1 GGMKQGQW
9 MLNGSYGGR
18 WESITYF
25 DTKDEAIEHGI
36 NLLKKYNHNTHDEKT
51 RNQVMNDLTIYSYY
65 NELIYTFF
73 VGEIEEIAFPDE
85 TDSLL
90 ENIAER
96 VCEVAGEY
104 SEGYLDDVT
113 EEHREELQSFIY
125 RWAKQRG
132 YLPECFLIREI
143 EEIDIRNF
151 EEVSE

>member
-1 GGMKQGQW
+1 MKQGQW

-25 DTKDEAIEHGI
+25 DTKEEAIKHGI

-73 VGEIEEIAFPDE
+73 VGEIEKIAFPDE
-85 TDSLL
+85 TEILL
-90 ENIAER
+90 DRIAER
-96 VCEVAGEY
+96 VYDRAGES
-104 SEGYLDDVT
+104 SEGYLDGVT
-113 EEHREELQSFIY
+113 DEHKKELQELIY
-125 RWAKQRG
+125 RWAKQRD
-132 YLPECFLIREI
+132 YLPDCFLLREI

-151 EEVSE
+151 EEVVE

>member
-1 GGMKQGQW
+1 MIQGQW
-9 MLNGSYGGR
+9 MLNGSVGER
-18 WESITYF
+18 WEAIAYF
-25 DTKDEAIEHGI
+25 DTKEEAINHGI
-36 NLLKKYNHNTHDEKT
+36 NLLEKYNHNTQDEKT
-51 RNQVMNDLTIYSYY
+51 RNHLIDDLALYPYDNEVIYVFY
-65 NELIYTFF
+65 
-73 VGEIEEIAFPDE
+73 VGQMEKIAFPDE
-85 TDSLL
+85 TDNLL

-96 VCEVAGEY
+96 VYEVAGEY
-104 SEGYLDDVT
+104 SDGYLDDVT